1 MGSVKVEDRLA
12 ALNMLLFTVALA
24 DGHYCPR
31 RPKEFVDRV
40 VQESLC
46 GGTHLDLWM
55 KDLSP
60 EDSREILRSINTAG
74 RKLSK
79 LTIGS
84 SHTGGAGVGTFLR
97 GHATLKVNT
106 VFRVRGGGVC
116 CPLICLVG
124 YAYDLETGRDI
135 SSLDMP
141 FY

>member
-1 MGSVKVEDRLA
+1 MKKKNQAEEFFGVWRHLGVMGSVKVEDRLA
-12 ALNMLLFTVALA
+12 ALNMLLFTVAVA

-31 RPKEFVDRV
+31 RPREYVDRV

-46 GGTHLDLWM
+46 SGTHLDLWM

-60 EDSREILRSINTAG
+60 DDSREILRSVNTTG

-97 GHATLKVNT
+97 GHATLKVGT
-106 VFRVRGGGVC
+106 VFRVLRGLGGAV
-116 CPLICLVG
+116 
-124 YAYDLETGRDI
+124 R
-135 SSLDMP
+135 SFSR
-141 FY
+141 